1 MKIIVVNTNNW
12 LQPNTAIKTKNTKS
26 KTSRNRFDSKIII
39 QWNWVCISAKI
50 NICIGLL
57 VILFI

>member
-39 QWNWVCISAKI
+39 Q
-50 NICIGLL
+50 
-57 VILFI
+57 